1 MSSMIWYVTVNLHL
15 WELSGVWQE
24 LIQVGTVVREKKINL
39 LKKPHLQVLWGLTHF
54 LPDWGACLE
63 AEKQV
68 LIDV

>member
-1 MSSMIWYVTVNLHL
+1 
-15 WELSGVWQE
+15 
-24 LIQVGTVVREKKINL
+24 VGTVVREKKINL